1 MVFQDIKFSMPFSAS
16 GEPTTTVEDLQDL
29 LDFEKSNP
37 GQVRT
42 KFDLNCASV
51 ARFAPCYFVMH
62 GTLFYVN
69 EFMIH

>member
-1 MVFQDIKFSMPFSAS
+1 MPYSAS

-42 KFDLNCASV
+42 GQKLDLNCLRV
-51 ARFAPCYFVMH
+51 EKFALCYLSCMVSLVFFNVN
-62 GTLFYVN
+62 LN
-69 EFMIH
+69 EFMLQ